1 MYPEANMVLAMRIWQ
16 LPDNKKHELSK
27 HCNSG
32 EYFAQEKVDGF
43 WYQFEKTDN
52 YSYLFS
58 RTVSAKDGLLVEKSA
73 NVPHLTNFLAD
84 KLPPKTT
91 IIGEIYY
98 PGKTSKDA
106 TVVMGCLPDKAI
118 ERQQD
123 NPIHYYLHDIIQ
135 YDGVNLMNVK
145 AELRYKI
152 LTKIWELHELN
163 NNPYLRLAD
172 CITENIEEYIENIL
186 ANGGEGAVLKQK
198 TAIYHP
204 DKKPAW
210 TGIKVKKH
218 GEADVVC
225 MGFCDATKY
234 YDGKLDLLSNYGGAD
249 AHEWPYW
256 VNEEMDLSTGQ
267 ILSERKI
274 GTTERMTVQASNF
287 RTVPVTKGYYY
298 NWKTSIEIGAYD
310 ENNNLVK
317 IGTVSSGLDDA
328 TKEAISENPK
338 LYLNKVIQVGY
349 MEKDF
354 NEKTLRHPTFESWRF
369 DKNANESTLKEIF
382 EK

>member
-123 NPIHYYLHDIIQ
+123 NPIHYYIHDIPK
-135 YDGVNLMNVK
+135 NSF
-145 AELRYKI
+145 
-152 LTKIWELHELN
+152 H
-163 NNPYLRLAD
+163 
-172 CITENIEEYIENIL
+172 
-186 ANGGEGAVLKQK
+186 
-198 TAIYHP
+198 
-204 DKKPAW
+204 
-210 TGIKVKKH
+210 
-218 GEADVVC
+218 
-225 MGFCDATKY
+225 
-234 YDGKLDLLSNYGGAD
+234 
-249 AHEWPYW
+249 
-256 VNEEMDLSTGQ
+256 
-267 ILSERKI
+267 
-274 GTTERMTVQASNF
+274 NF
-287 RTVPVTKGYYY
+287 
-298 NWKTSIEIGAYD
+298 A
-310 ENNNLVK
+310 
-317 IGTVSSGLDDA
+317 
-328 TKEAISENPK
+328 
-338 LYLNKVIQVGY
+338 
-349 MEKDF
+349 
-354 NEKTLRHPTFESWRF
+354 
-369 DKNANESTLKEIF
+369 
-382 EK
+382 